1 MTHAGKIPQ
10 TLLGLLLLGNMISC
24 TQSPTNP
31 ENTGKISFRL
41 AFPNAQTGFA
51 LKAIPA
57 GSRSYE
63 IQISG
68 TGLTEAKIV
77 KISATPGETQ
87 KNHTVGELPVGPKQV
102 RVTAFDDNKALA
114 TASKE
119 VTIVA
124 SQTTREEFDLRSAL
138 FALEVKLP
146 RTVPLDIPVQAKVTG
161 ENILNSGLT
170 LSSRFAAGSSSL
182 TLSDLPEGKK
192 QLALSVQFRINN
204 QTLTSEAINKE
215 VTGKAGETAQ
225 IEISLNEIASALI
238 PTLLKQNLADLPNL
252 LNQIPPELVE
262 ILRSNA
268 LLAAFLNTRPSPVPT
283 AQPTAQ
289 PTPQPSPSASLE
301 PSPEPSAANQEL
313 KLEIL
318 EGRVV
323 LRPLN
328 LLKDSGENLFTVA
341 DPDVRLLRPNAD
353 LEVKLNRQIHAAVIR
368 LNYNGKDT
376 PVVTIKVEN
385 LDIPKAPINDRVFPP
400 AATLPGVL
408 PNRFNALT
416 LFLQEDL
423 TAPTLDTLSRYKIT
437 VIATANTTDK
447 NNQLKTKAEFHVNVV
462 KNPILANIASVL
474 Q

>member
-1 MTHAGKIPQ
+1 MTHAGKIPH
-10 TLLGLLLLGNMISC
+10 TLLGLLLLGNMTSC

-31 ENTGKISFRL
+31 GNTANTGKISFRL

-63 IQISG
+63 IHISG

-77 KISATPGETQ
+77 KISATPGETE
-87 KNHTVGELPVGPKQV
+87 KNHTVGELPIGPKQV
-102 RVTAFDDNKALA
+102 RVTAFDENKALA

-119 VTIVA
+119 VTILA

-170 LSSRFAAGSSSL
+170 LNSRFAAGSSSL
-182 TLSDLPEGKK
+182 TFSDLPEGKK
-192 QLALSVQFRINN
+192 QLALSVQFKINN

-215 VTGKAGETAQ
+215 ITGKAGESAQ
-225 IEISLNEIASALI
+225 IEISLNEIANALI

-268 LLAAFLNTRPSPVPT
+268 LLAALLNNRPSPV
-283 AQPTAQ
+283 PTAQ

-301 PSPEPSAANQEL
+301 PSPAPTPEATVAPQDL
-313 KLEIL
+313 KLEIFD
-318 EGRVV
+318 GRVIT
-323 LRPLN
+323 RDIN
-328 LLKDSGENLFTVA
+328 LQDLDVDKLLERN
-341 DPDVRLLRPNAD
+341 DPEVRILTANVDLLVKRYTKMRSAIVRLD
-353 LEVKLNRQIHAAVIR
+353 
-368 LNYNGKDT
+368 YTGKDL
-376 PVVTIKVEN
+376 PQVKIRIEN
-385 LDIPKAPINDRVFPP
+385 LDNPKAPINDREFPFTP
-400 AATLPGVL
+400 TIKGRL
-408 PNRFNALT
+408 PNRFIAQIL
-416 LFLQEDL
+416 LLQEDL
-423 TAPTLDTLSRYKIT
+423 SPLCSTHWPLTGL
-437 VIATANTTDK
+437 
-447 NNQLKTKAEFHVNVV
+447 
-462 KNPILANIASVL
+462 P
-474 Q
+474 

>member
-1 MTHAGKIPQ
+1 MTHAGKIPH
-10 TLLGLLLLGNMISC
+10 TLLGLLLLGNMTSC
-24 TQSPTNP
+24 TQIPTNP
-31 ENTGKISFRL
+31 GNTANTGKISFRL

-63 IQISG
+63 IHISG

-87 KNHTVGELPVGPKQV
+87 KNHTVGELPIGPKQV
-102 RVTAFDDNKALA
+102 RVTAFDENKALA

-119 VTIVA
+119 VTILA

-161 ENILNSGLT
+161 ENVLNSGLT

-215 VTGKAGETAQ
+215 VTGKAGESAQ
-225 IEISLNEIASALI
+225 IEISLNEIANALV

-262 ILRSNA
+262 ILRSNV
-268 LLAAFLNTRPSPVPT
+268 LLAALLNTRPSPVPT
-283 AQPTAQ
+283 SQ

-301 PSPEPSAANQEL
+301 PIPVPSAVNQEL

-318 EGRVV
+318 DGRVV
-323 LRPLN
+323 LRPLS
-328 LLKDSGENLFTVA
+328 LKDSAENLISLI

-376 PVVTIKVEN
+376 PEVTIKVEN

-400 AATLPGVL
+400 ASTLPGVL

-437 VIATANTTDK
+437 VIATANTKDIT
-447 NNQLKTKAEFHVNVV
+447 NQLKTKAEFHVNVV
-462 KNPILANIASVL
+462 NNPVLANIASAL

>member
-24 TQSPTNP
+24 TQSPTHP

-63 IQISG
+63 IHISG

-102 RVTAFDDNKALA
+102 RVTAFDENKALA

-161 ENILNSGLT
+161 ENILNSGLA

-192 QLALSVQFRINN
+192 QLVLSVQFKLNN

-225 IEISLNEIASALI
+225 IEISLNEIANALI

-262 ILRSNA
+262 LLRSNA
-268 LLAAFLNTRPSPVPT
+268 LLAAFLNNRPSPVPT
-283 AQPTAQ
+283 AQPT
-289 PTPQPSPSASLE
+289 PQPSPTQSVTPSPS
-301 PSPEPSAANQEL
+301 PSPENQEL

-318 EGRVV
+318 DGRVV
-323 LRPLN
+323 LRGLTVKE
-328 LLKDSGENLFTVA
+328 LTMKDPGENLISLA
-341 DPDVRLLRPNAD
+341 DPEVRKLEPNAD
-353 LEVKLNRQIHAAVIR
+353 LEVRLNRQIHAAVIR
-368 LNYNGKDT
+368 LDYNGPDT
-376 PVVTIKVEN
+376 PEVTLKVEN
-385 LDIPKAPINDRVFPP
+385 LDIPNAPINSREFPS
-400 AATLPGVL
+400 AKTVKGLA
-408 PNRFNALT
+408 PNRFNALA

-437 VIATANTTDK
+437 VIAKANGK
-447 NNQLKTKAEFHVNVV
+447 LLMTKAVFHVNVV
-462 KNPILANIASVL
+462 KNPILANIASAL

>member
-31 ENTGKISFRL
+31 GNPGNTGKISFRL

-87 KNHTVGELPVGPKQV
+87 KNHTVGELPIGPKLV
-102 RVTAFDDNKALA
+102 RVTAFDENKALA

-138 FALEVKLP
+138 FALDLKLP

-170 LSSRFAAGSSSL
+170 LSSRFAAGSSRL

-192 QLALSVQFRINN
+192 QLALSVQFNINN

-225 IEISLNEIASALI
+225 IEISLNEIANALI

-268 LLAAFLNTRPSPVPT
+268 LLAAFLNNRPSPI
-283 AQPTAQ
+283 PTAQ
-289 PTPQPSPSASLE
+289 PTPQPSASLE
-301 PSPEPSAANQEL
+301 PSPEPSATNQEL

-323 LRPLN
+323 LRPLD
-328 LLKDSGENLFTVA
+328 LLKDSGENLFSVA

-353 LEVKLNRQIHAAVIR
+353 LEVKLNRQIYAAVVR
-368 LNYNGKDT
+368 LSYNGKDT

-385 LDIPKAPINDRVFPP
+385 LDIPKAPINNRDFPP
-400 AATLPGVL
+400 AATLPGIL
-408 PNRFNALT
+408 PNRFNALA

-423 TAPTLDTLSRYKIT
+423 TAPTLDTLSRYRIT
-437 VIATANTTDK
+437 VIATANTKDK

-462 KNPILANIASVL
+462 KNPILATIASAM
-474 Q
+474 